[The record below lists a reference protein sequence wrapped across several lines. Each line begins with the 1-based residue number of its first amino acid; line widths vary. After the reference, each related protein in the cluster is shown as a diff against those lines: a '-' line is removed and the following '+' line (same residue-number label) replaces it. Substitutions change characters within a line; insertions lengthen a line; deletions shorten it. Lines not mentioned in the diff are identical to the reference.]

1 MVCKVTL
8 KSLFL
13 PHLYAIILKI
23 GADKP
28 TNDFIR
34 IFQTPM
40 GKRKKPIDFNS
51 KRLFFSIQEVADHFA
66 VNISLLR
73 FWEKEFDTIRPKKTP
88 GGTRQYTREDV
99 QQIEVIYHLV
109 KEKGL
114 TLDGARQTLKE
125 KKDDHLKRV
134 QVLDKLQDIK
144 KELLSMEEEFDRLH
158 EHQKYISPHIEKE

>member
-1 MVCKVTL
+1 M
-8 KSLFL
+8 
-13 PHLYAIILKI
+13 
-23 GADKP
+23 
-28 TNDFIR
+28 
-34 IFQTPM
+34 
-40 GKRKKPIDFNS
+40 
-51 KRLFFSIQEVADHFA
+51 
-66 VNISLLR
+66 
-73 FWEKEFDTIRPKKTP
+73 
-88 GGTRQYTREDV
+88 
-99 QQIEVIYHLV
+99 IYHLV